1 MANAAVIYMRNA
13 IVMSLRETISALER
27 VQTKEELDLVVGML
41 KMLPEIMDDDQLR
54 PSALNEA
61 TIMLKTARERLA
73 RVARPSSTM
82 PASKPPPGTQT

>member
-1 MANAAVIYMRNA
+1 MSDAAVIYMRNA
-13 IVMSLRETISALER
+13 IIVALRETIVALER

-41 KMLPEIMDDDQLR
+41 KMIPEIMDDDQLR

-61 TIMLKTARERLA
+61 RVMLKTARERLA

-82 PASKPPPGTQT
+82 PATKPPAART